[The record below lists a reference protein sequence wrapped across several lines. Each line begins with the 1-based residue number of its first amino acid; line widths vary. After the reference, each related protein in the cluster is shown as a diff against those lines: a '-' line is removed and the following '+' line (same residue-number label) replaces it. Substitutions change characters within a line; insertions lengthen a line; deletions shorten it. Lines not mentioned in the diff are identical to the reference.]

1 MEVHHHSHHPKKW
14 KEYLTEFLMLFLAV
28 SMGFIAENVREKHVE
43 NERSEELMQA
53 FMMDVKENQK
63 QLDSLIMNNKRI
75 SSYFESLAFEHG
87 FSKKPINLRDLAI
100 EIDLWMYRFQNKKTI
115 FEQMKSTGALRY
127 IQDKEI
133 LNAVLRYE
141 ENASM
146 VELRSLVSET
156 DQYNNE
162 FRPAI
167 AKILPLAFFKYMSED
182 ELKDANKID
191 TLIHPGRLK
200 NYKLYGA
207 EINKELDNTKLS
219 SEQMEALAKAW
230 HFREERVWVGLRF
243 QIELQKQG
251 EELLKLIEPKYHHQ

>member
-14 KEYLTEFLMLFLAV
+14 KEYITEFLMLFLAV
-28 SMGFIAENVREKHVE
+28 SMGFIAENLREKHIE

-53 FMMDVKENQK
+53 FIMDVKENQK
-63 QLDSLIMNNKRI
+63 QLDSLIKNNKRI
-75 SSYFESLAFEHG
+75 SYYYDTLAFIHG
-87 FSKKPINLRDLAI
+87 FSKKPINLKVLAVNM
-100 EIDLWMYRFQNKKTI
+100 DLWMYRFQNKKTI

-146 VELRSLVSET
+146 VELRSMGSET

-167 AKILPLAFFKYMSED
+167 AKVLPISFFKYMSED
-182 ELKDANKID
+182 ELKDKKKID
-191 TLIHPGRLK
+191 TVMHPGRLK
-200 NYKLYGA
+200 NYTFYGA
-207 EINKELDNTKLS
+207 QINKDLENTKLS
-219 SEQMEALAKAW
+219 SDQVETLAKAW
-230 HFREERVWVGLRF
+230 HFRQERIWVGLRF
-243 QIELQKQG
+243 QIELYNQG
-251 EELLKLIEPKYHHQ
+251 EELLKLIEPKYHH